1 MIILYL
7 ILAHLI
13 TDFVL
18 QPLKLIEWKLE
29 SWKGVLFHVMIFVI
43 LSLFLLMP
51 YSNHWQTWVAVLFIG
66 LVHFISDQA
75 KINVELRKDTKLG
88 PFLVDQS
95 IHLLSIILG
104 GCFIMIQNFALPGEW
119 FYENIYLN
127 ENIWVFLILIIFF
140 GYVIDIIIFEYRR
153 KTSLIGK
160 LTGGKLPFRKNYIKM
175 LQRIAVL
182 SIVYILYMV
191 LWVYLK

>member
-18 QPLKLIEWKLE
+18 QPLKLIEWKLQ
-29 SWKGVLFHVMIFVI
+29 SWKGVLFHVMIFGI

-51 YSNHWQTWVAVLFIG
+51 YANNWQTWVAVLFIAF
-66 LVHFISDQA
+66 VHFISDQA
-75 KINVELRKDTKLG
+75 KINIELRKDSKLG
-88 PFLVDQS
+88 PFLVDQG
-95 IHLLSIILG
+95 IHLLSILVGGYFIL
-104 GCFIMIQNFALPGEW
+104 IQNFALPTGW

-127 ENIWVFLILIIFF
+127 KNIWVFLILIIFF
-140 GYVIDIIIFEYRR
+140 GYVIDIIIFEYHR
-153 KTSLIGK
+153 KDSLIGK
-160 LTGGKLPFRKNYIKM
+160 LTGGKLTYRKNYTKM

>member
-18 QPLKLIEWKLE
+18 QPLKLIEWKLQ
-29 SWKGVLFHVMIFVI
+29 SWKGVLFHVMILGI

-51 YSNHWQTWVAVLFIG
+51 YADNWQTWVAVLFISF
-66 LVHFISDQA
+66 VHFVSDQA
-75 KINVELRKDTKLG
+75 KINIELRKDSKLG
-88 PFLVDQS
+88 PFLVDQG
-95 IHLLSIILG
+95 IHLLSILAG
-104 GCFIMIQNFALPGEW
+104 GYFIMMQNFALPTGW

-127 ENIWVFLILIIFF
+127 KNIWVFLILTIFF
-140 GYVIDIIIFEYRR
+140 GYVIDIIIFEYHRR
-153 KTSLIGK
+153 DSLIGK
-160 LTGGKLPFRKNYIKM
+160 LTGGKLSYRKNYSKM

>member
-18 QPLKLIEWKLE
+18 QPLKLIEWKIQ
-29 SWKGVLFHVMIFVI
+29 SWKGVLFHVMVFVI
-43 LSLFLLMP
+43 LSLFFLMP
-51 YSNHWQTWVAVLFIG
+51 YAHHWQTWVAVIFIAG
-66 LVHFISDQA
+66 VHFISDQA
-75 KINVELRKDTKLG
+75 KINIELRKDTKLG
-88 PFLVDQS
+88 PFLIDQG
-95 IHLLSIILG
+95 IHLISIVAG
-104 GCFIMIQNFALPGEW
+104 GYFIMMQNFTLPDTW

-140 GYVIDIIIFEYRR
+140 GYVIDIIIYEYHR
-153 KTSLIGK
+153 KHSLIGK
-160 LTGGKLPFRKNYIKM
+160 ITGGKLPFHKNYTKM